1 MNKTQRQLDTASRI
15 ANRHVD
21 AHPWWVAIRAC
32 NAGPKADFGA
42 FLAGLLH
49 DSLEDGYA
57 SEGEL
62 RSGGIPDDVVN
73 AVLIVTR
80 GDGEKYMDYI
90 ARVKKGVSDQTV
102 SKLARRV
109 KLADAEVNLERCQID
124 PGYAGMEKRYRK
136 VIAELS

>member
-21 AHPWWVAIRAC
+21 AHPWWVGIRAC
-32 NAGPKADFGA
+32 NAGPKADFNA

-57 SEGEL
+57 TEGEL

-73 AVLIVTR
+73 AVLILTR
-80 GDGEKYMDYI
+80 QDGERYVDYI
-90 ARVKKGVSDQTV
+90 ERVRRGVHDQNV
-102 SKLARRV
+102 SELARRV
-109 KLADAEVNLERCQID
+109 KLADAEINLERCRVD
-124 PGYAGMEKRYRK
+124 PGYASMAKRYVR
-136 VIAELS
+136 VIEELS